1 MVCNVAWAETT
12 ELSSLLTK
20 LSTWYNAAGNAVT
33 SGWTN
38 KVVTNTS
45 PVITIQGPEGENVIG
60 WSTSNGVRRPWLKA
74 GYSYTI
80 TVPEFYGFTG
90 YTLITQSTT
99 VDNKSTFTYTTSEG
113 QVESVT
119 QQTSDSKVTITGL
132 EKIRTITL
140 DLTNYTKFDD
150 HGVLISGLDVTVE
163 TDLITTLDNWN
174 NNFAFKVFGE
184 RGFIY
189 ATDAATPELKG
200 TNSVSTT
207 YDKESNYHHF
217 ALVKYED
224 KFYLYNIGAQKFV
237 IRNGNNGGG
246 QGVALSDLPTQ
257 SVTISAA
264 SNLTT
269 NYDWVMNLNGANV
282 HLSNGGGHTY
292 GIRCASGEDEG
303 TRWAFLKT
311 SDFDAS
317 AVEAKIATY
326 VNTITDV
333 NQLANTGVYKVYGD
347 RGFIYA
353 TENGEL
359 KGTNIASVE
368 YDATNPFH
376 NFAILKEGENYYLY
390 NIGAQKFVIKEG
402 DTATLSD
409 TPAHQTITL
418 GAANNLNTDYD
429 WVIRLNGSLAHLS
442 NAATNGVYT
451 NSNTQDEGTRWG
463 IYKTGSFN
471 PDNALY
477 VIRNYNR
484 QLFIQTEVENLENGN
499 PNTHFG
505 DINSTSASGAIFTT
519 KLKRN
524 ATATM
529 INYNG
534 LQSNTIS
541 FTRPYRGF
549 EFQGFYVG
557 EESLGKSFTLT
568 EDLKTSIT
576 EANPII
582 AKFTATSDVTL
593 FYDDDPFSYRIPA
606 ITTTGTGRIVAV
618 SDYRHNLD
626 DIGRDNHGTGTKR
639 IDLVMRY
646 SDNNGETWSETQT
659 IAAGDNSQT
668 GSYLRAFGDAAI
680 AAVGQNIVVMAAAGD
695 QLYPDATTA
704 SPNKMARIFSSD
716 NGETWTITEMTTK
729 MYTATGLIPDGVA
742 AFFGSGKL
750 VVDANYN
757 DTQKARIY
765 GALLVRTYIDGK
777 YDNYNNYV
785 VYSDDLGET
794 WAILGGCQT
803 PIAKGDEPKVEIL
816 PNGQILLSARRGGG
830 RIFNVFTY
838 TDKANNAGTWDTAAN
853 GCGNGGKNATNGE
866 IFCVDAKKVD
876 GTAVKLLMQSQP
888 KGGGGQYDRKDVTIW
903 YKEIDANTTYTTAT
917 IKDNWT
923 EGLQVS
929 SQQSSYSA
937 VTMQP
942 NGKIALFF
950 EEAPCYAD
958 DYTKGYSM
966 VYVPLTIEN
975 ITKGNY
981 FAPTTD
987 LNETRTINVKLTDAE
1002 GNVYNDVIEGTI
1014 AGIGEAVT
1022 TKYSFI
1028 TLGDNA
1034 GINVEGETYTYTN
1047 SVTLPFKVSNS
1058 ETTIWHNI
1066 YFPSYNNPAFNPIY
1080 LSAESNNATVKTCKE
1095 NVPYG
1100 ESSFNTLE
1108 HADEISWAIYQSGN
1122 GFNFKFKNKL
1132 VDKYI
1137 KATKVDNTSNTVF
1150 DEESKATTFEIM
1162 SVPGVANNRKAGY
1175 ALKAIVGGTVGYL
1188 SCTSSGNGYATHY
1201 SSHEHAGG
1209 RVLFVE
1215 APDFEALIA
1224 EVNAVLNLFGDGLGQ
1239 YSNVSDE
1246 NLNAVNEAKED
1257 MANASS
1263 VNKSVLDTYKNYEE
1277 KTDGAT
1283 LNMPQPGQYFRVAY
1297 DYGGSVGKLYMQ
1309 GVASTVKGVNF
1320 TEETNNTSVW
1330 VYNDGT
1336 LTSYYDGRN
1345 LREVDDDRGLS
1356 DTKTTVNIIPSTRA
1370 KGKYNITCTSYIHAN
1385 SNGSDYF
1392 TDHCSSNGHATHDLI
1407 LEEAEVA
1414 VEDVLIGDWEIGT
1427 FYANGAME
1435 IPEGVS
1441 AYVATAEPVM
1451 EEETGVITL
1460 TKIQTGVVPAK
1471 TGVIITGKPGHYDFT
1486 SITSGAS
1493 IGENFMCG
1501 YAGPETMKKVTLTND
1516 ASYYILTVVNQTPG
1530 FYKKAYDFNVYN
1542 NKAYL
1547 KLPTTVAASLRFR
1560 FNNND
1565 GTTDIIEV
1573 PTEAL
1578 NGYGEIYDLSGRRVE
1593 KAGKGVYI
1601 VNGKKVIF

>member
-1 MVCNVAWAETT
+1 MKRFILSKSMLCLFLLGMVCNVAWADFTQKWTKSPVGPWGTT
-12 ELSSLLTK
+12 DLTAEQYPVEVGNNLVTAQGSQTGTVRKAEVKVTKTLAGDVTILFTYDTGGHK
-20 LSTWYNAAGNAVT
+20 LNILGVDLVGADGKVKYSDYHYGKAPGDGTTNDYTLTGVAAGDYTLRYFVCNNSNDKDQLTSTIGNITVNGLIHQELLYNEDDGKYNDRPGSTSNWRNGWVSTNIDKPSLNISVVNNNVNANCADYIGLRPGDSGCTYTITTGVQIKSLSFEAITAST
-33 SGWTN
+33 SNETH
-38 KVVTNTS
+38 
-45 PVITIQGPEGENVIG
+45 VITIGGVAKNVGTDWTEFTIDNIN
-60 WSTSNGVRRPWLKA
+60 STSTTFQMGGNTNKNSYDCLVRNIKITLKEDAKVNIVNANDFVNGGV
-74 GYSYTI
+74 YTFVTGRGWVGANDGDNAI
-80 TVPEFYGFTG
+80 GTVKT
-90 YTLITQSTT
+90 
-99 VDNKSTFTYTTSEG
+99 
-113 QVESVT
+113 SVT
-119 QQTSDSKVTITGL
+119 
-132 EKIRTITL
+132 
-140 DLTNYTKFDD
+140 
-150 HGVLISGLDVTVE
+150 
-163 TDLITTLDNWN
+163 
-174 NNFAFKVFGE
+174 
-184 RGFIY
+184 
-189 ATDAATPELKG
+189 P
-200 TNSVSTT
+200 
-207 YDKESNYHHF
+207 
-217 ALVKYED
+217 
-224 KFYLYNIGAQKFV
+224 
-237 IRNGNNGGG
+237 
-246 QGVALSDLPTQ
+246 
-257 SVTISAA
+257 AA
-264 SNLTT
+264 S
-269 NYDWVMNLNGANV
+269 A
-282 HLSNGGGHTY
+282 SNAMFQWT
-292 GIRCASGEDEG
+292 
-303 TRWAFLKT
+303 
-311 SDFDAS
+311 
-317 AVEAKIATY
+317 
-326 VNTITDV
+326 
-333 NQLANTGVYKVYGD
+333 VYKSK
-347 RGFIYA
+347 
-353 TENGEL
+353 NG
-359 KGTNIASVE
+359 
-368 YDATNPFH
+368 
-376 NFAILKEGENYYLY
+376 NYYLY
-390 NIGAQKFVIKEG
+390 NIGKQKF
-402 DTATLSD
+402 
-409 TPAHQTITL
+409 L
-418 GAANNLNTDYD
+418 GAASNGVFPFVETPTSKELTFKNSSVANYPIMFSTDNTNAVTQNKNSGLFAWSGGWNNLN
-429 WVIRLNGSLAHLS
+429 
-442 NAATNGVYT
+442 
-451 NSNTQDEGTRWG
+451 DEGSNHKVTLV
-463 IYKTGSFN
+463 K
-471 PDNALY
+471 ALTDAELET
-477 VIRNYNR
+477 IAN
-484 QLFIQTEVENLENGN
+484 LVENYDKSLPFKVDVDGWNANN

-505 DINSTSASGAIFTT
+505 NIVASQGELVSTT
-519 KLKRN
+519 K
-524 ATATM
+524 ATTDNMNVSYVA
-529 INYNG
+529 YNNIG
-534 LQSNTIS
+534 DAFS

-549 EFQGFYVG
+549 EFQGFYLG
-557 EESLGKSFTLT
+557 EQELGKSFELT
-568 EDLKTSIT
+568 DALKTSIT

-593 FYDDDPFSYRIPA
+593 FYDDDPYSYRIPA

-626 DIGRDNHGTGTKR
+626 DIGRDKHSTGTMR

-646 SDNNGETWSETQT
+646 SDNNGQTWSETQT
-659 IAAGDNSQT
+659 IAAGDNSKT

-695 QLYPDATTA
+695 QLYPDATTT

-742 AFFGSGKL
+742 AFFGSGKM

-765 GALLVRTYIDGK
+765 GALLVRRFSNNK
-777 YDNYNNYV
+777 YSNYNNYV

-794 WAILGGCQT
+794 WNILGGSQT
-803 PIAKGDEPKVEIL
+803 PVAGGDEPKVEIL

-830 RIFNVFTY
+830 RVFNVFTY

-853 GCGNGGKNATNGE
+853 GCGNGGSNATNGE

-987 LNETRTINVKLTDAE
+987 LNETRTINVKLTDTE

-1014 AGIGEAVT
+1014 AGIGETVT

-1047 SVTLPFKVSNS
+1047 SVTLPFKVSNG

-1066 YFPSYNNPAFNPIY
+1066 YFPSFNNPAFNPIY

-1100 ESSFNTLE
+1100 QSSFNTLE

-1137 KATKVDNTSNTVF
+1137 KAIEVGNTSNTVF

-1175 ALKAIVGGTVGYL
+1175 ALKAIVGGTTGYL
-1188 SCTSSGNGYATHY
+1188 CCTSSNNGYATHY

-1209 RVLFVE
+1209 RVNFVE

-1239 YSNVSDE
+1239 YSNVSEE
-1246 NLNAVNEAKED
+1246 NLNAVNEAKQV

-1263 VNKSVLDTYKNYEE
+1263 VNKSVLDTYKTYEE

-1309 GVASTVKGVNF
+1309 GVASTVKGVKF
-1320 TEETNNTSVW
+1320 TEEKDNASVW

-1345 LREVDDDRGLS
+1345 LREVNDDRGLS
-1356 DTKTTVNIIPSTRA
+1356 DAKTTVTFSKSTRA
-1370 KGKYNITCTSYIHAN
+1370 KGKYNVKVGSFVHAN
-1385 SNGSDYF
+1385 SSNSNYF
-1392 TDHCSSNGHATHDLI
+1392 TDHCDKDGGHGEHDLI

-1414 VEDVLIGDWEIGT
+1414 VENVLIGDWEIGT

-1451 EEETGVITL
+1451 EGETGVITL

-1471 TGVIITGKPGHYDFT
+1471 TGVIITGKPGYYDFT

-1493 IGENFMCG
+1493 VGENFMCG

-1516 ASYYILTVVNQTPG
+1516 ASYYILTVVNSTPG

-1578 NGYGEIYDLSGRRVE
+1578 NGNVEIYDLSGRRVE